1 MKAVQIDQYGDAS
14 VAHITDITRP
24 TPRNDQVLIEVHAA
38 SINPFD
44 TTIRSG
50 AMKDNIPLDLPVTLG
65 GDLAGIVVEVG
76 SEVTS
81 VTVGEVVYGQANVVS
96 GNSGAFAEYAA
107 TSPAQIAASPAGLSF
122 PEAAAL
128 PLVGV
133 SALQAL
139 TTHIALKPNQK
150 LFIHGGAG
158 GIGTVAIQIA
168 KHIGAYVV
176 TTATGEGADYVAHL
190 GADEVIDYKTSDF
203 SEILTDF
210 DAVFDTVGGND
221 FSRSLRIL
229 KKGGH
234 AVSMIA
240 PPDEAL
246 SEELGVTAI
255 MQGTHITAN
264 ALESLASLVEQ
275 GVVTPHVEK
284 IFPLESIQEAF
295 TLRESGAVRGKVVL
309 EIR

>member
-1 MKAVQIDQYGDAS
+1 MKAARIDQYGDTS
-14 VAHITDITRP
+14 VVHISDVTRP
-24 TPRNDQVLIEVHAA
+24 TPKNDQVLIEVRAA

-50 AMKDNIPLDLPVTLG
+50 AMKDTIALDLPVTLG
-65 GDLAGIVVEVG
+65 GDLAGVVVG
-76 SEVTS
+76 VGGDVEGVAI
-81 VTVGEVVYGQANVVS
+81 GEVVYGQANVVS

-107 TSPAQIAASPAGLSF
+107 TSPTQIAAMPAGLSF

-128 PLVGV
+128 PLVGA

-139 TTHIALKPNQK
+139 TTHIGIEPDQK

-168 KHIGAYVV
+168 KHIGAYVA
-176 TTATGEGADYVAHL
+176 TTATGEGADYVKQL
-190 GADEVIDYKTSDF
+190 GVDEVIDYKTSDF

-210 DAVFDTVGGND
+210 DAVFDTVGGGD
-221 FSRSLRIL
+221 FGKSLRIL
-229 KKGGH
+229 KRGGR

-246 SEELGVTAI
+246 ASELGVFAI
-255 MQGTHITAN
+255 MQGTHVTTN

-284 IFPLESIQEAF
+284 IFPLESVKEAF
-295 TLRESGAVRGKVVL
+295 LLRESGTVRGKVVL